1 MSPASRPANTEP
13 PDTVLHCAANRHPDD
28 VDLGSVGIVLD
39 AVSLVDL
46 TRGDLL
52 TAGDASQMR

>member
-28 VDLGSVGIVLD
+28 VGLGSVGIVLD
-39 AVSLVDL
+39 AVSLVL